1 MAASISLPVEGMT
14 CAACA
19 ARIEKVLNRL
29 EGVTAHVNF
38 AAGKASVTLGE
49 KHAPVGDIEA
59 AIGKAGFTVPHEHV
73 VLSIEGMTC
82 AACATRIEK
91 VLNRLEGVTA
101 HVNFASART
110 TADIT
115 PGLAGI
121 DDLIAAVKG
130 AGFQAELTETDEAAR
145 LARRAG
151 LRRRLWIEFI
161 AGGVLTLPLLL
172 QMAPGAGHVLMLPRW
187 IQLVLASVVQFWPGL
202 KFYRGAWA
210 ALRGGSAN
218 MDVLVALGTTIAWL
232 SSAVVT
238 VFGLD
243 APVWFESGATVLT
256 LVTAGRLMEANAKD
270 RAASGIA
277 RLVKLQPQTAH
288 VETADGVHDQPAAE
302 LALGDVFV
310 VRPGE
315 AVPTDGSVLTGESA
329 LDEAMLTGE
338 SLPVMRGPG
347 DLVRGGTINGDGVL
361 RVKATA
367 VGADTA
373 LARITRMVDEAE
385 GSKAPIERLVDR
397 VSAIFV
403 PVILAVALLT
413 LGIGWL
419 ASGSFEWSLLN
430 AVAVL
435 VVACP
440 CALGLATPTAIMVGA
455 GRGAAAGLLFRSA
468 EALEQ
473 MGRISVL
480 LLDKTGT
487 LTEGRPEVTG
497 VFPTDGLARGDVLAL
512 AAGMERDSTHPLAK
526 ALRDAATEAGV
537 TPVDVTDGQA
547 VAGHGLTAQAGGVLV
562 RLGSERFLGTAP
574 QGPAAEAALLGETL
588 IGVERNGVIAGW
600 IAVAD
605 TLRADAAQAVEL
617 LKDLGI
623 RPVMVTGDSEAAARR
638 VATAVGITDVRA
650 GVLPGDKA
658 AEVAD
663 AREFAGESGLIGMV
677 GDGINDAPAL
687 AAADVGIAM
696 GSGTDVALDTAAV
709 VLMRSQLLA
718 LVDAVSL
725 SRATSRKIR
734 QNLFFACIYNGLGVP
749 LAAFGIL
756 PPMLSGAAMAMSSVS
771 VVSNALLLNRWRPVS
786 QDVRSVPMI
795 AGAGQ

>member
-1 MAASISLPVEGMT
+1 MPASISLPVEGMT
-14 CAACA
+14 CADCA

-29 EGVTAHVNF
+29 PGITANVNF
-38 AAGKASVTLGE
+38 ASGRASLALAGD
-49 KHAPVGDIEA
+49 HAPVADIEA
-59 AIGKAGFTVPHEHV
+59 TIERAGFTVPHEHV
-73 VLSIEGMTC
+73 SLAIEGMTC
-82 AACATRIEK
+82 AACAIRLEK
-91 VLNRLEGVTA
+91 ILNRLDGVTA
-101 HVNFASART
+101 HVSFAAARA
-110 TADIT
+110 TADLT
-115 PGLAGI
+115 PGLAGV
-121 DDLIAAVKG
+121 DDLTAAVSR
-130 AGFQAELTETDEAAR
+130 AGFRAGVAERDEAAR
-145 LARRAG
+145 QERRAG
-151 LRRRLWIEFI
+151 ERRRLRLELVVGIV
-161 AGGVLTLPLLL
+161 ATLPLLL
-172 QMAPGAGHVLMLPRW
+172 EMIPTASHELMLPRW
-187 IQLVLASVVQFWPGL
+187 MQLVLASIVQFGPGL

-210 ALRGGSAN
+210 ALRGGGAN

-277 RLVKLQPQTAH
+277 RLAKLQPQTAH
-288 VETADGVHDQPAAE
+288 VETAGEVRDQPAAG
-302 LALGDVFV
+302 LVVDDVFV

-315 AVPTDGSVLTGESA
+315 AVPTDGAVLTGESA

-338 SLPVMRGPG
+338 SMPVPRGPG
-347 DLVRGGTINGDGVL
+347 DAVRGGTINGDGVL
-361 RVKATA
+361 RVRATA

-397 VSAIFV
+397 VSAVFV
-403 PVILAVALLT
+403 PVILGIALLT
-413 LGIGWL
+413 LGLGW
-419 ASGSFEWSLLN
+419 AVSGSFEWSLLN

-473 MGRISVL
+473 MGRVSVL

-487 LTEGRPEVTG
+487 LTEGRPQVTG
-497 VFPTDGLARGDVLAL
+497 VFPVDGLTRGDVLAL
-512 AAGMERDSTHPLAK
+512 AAGMEGDSTHPLAK
-526 ALRDAATEAGV
+526 AVRQAAAEAGV
-537 TPVDVTDGQA
+537 APVAVTEGRA
-547 VAGHGLTAQAGGVLV
+547 VAGHGLTAISGGVPM
-562 RLGSERFLGTAP
+562 RLGSERFLGVTP
-574 QGPAAEAALLGETL
+574 DGPAAESGLLGETL
-588 IGVERNGVIAGW
+588 IGVEQGGVVAGW

-605 TLRADAAQAVEL
+605 KIRADAAQAVEL

-658 AEVAD
+658 AEVAE
-663 AREFAGESGLIGMV
+663 ARASTDGSGLVGMA

-718 LVDAVSL
+718 PVDAVSL

-749 LAAFGIL
+749 LAAFGVL
-756 PPMLSGAAMAMSSVS
+756 SPMLSGAAMAMSSVS

-795 AGAGQ
+795 GTGQ

>member
-1 MAASISLPVEGMT
+1 MT

-19 ARIEKVLNRL
+19 ARIEKVVNRL
-29 EGVTAHVNF
+29 PGVIATVNF
-38 AAGKASVTLGE
+38 ASGKASLALTGD
-49 KHAPVGDIEA
+49 HAPVSDIEA
-59 AIGKAGFTVPHEHV
+59 AIERAGFTVPHEHV
-73 VLSIEGMTC
+73 SLAIEGMTC

-91 VLNRLEGVTA
+91 VLNRLPGVTA
-101 HVNFASART
+101 HVNFAAARA
-110 TADIT
+110 TADVT
-115 PGLAGI
+115 PGLAGV
-121 DDLIAAVKG
+121 DDLIAAVSQ
-130 AGFQAELTETDEAAR
+130 AGFRAGLAETDEVAR
-145 LARRAG
+145 EARRAG
-151 LRRRLWIEFI
+151 ARRRLKMEL
-161 AGGVLTLPLLL
+161 AVGVVATVPLLL
-172 QMAPGAGHVLMLPRW
+172 EMVPGAGHALMLPRW
-187 IQLVLASVVQFWPGL
+187 IQLVLASVVQFGLGL
-202 KFYRGAWA
+202 KFYRGAWG
-210 ALRGGSAN
+210 ALRGGGAN

-232 SSAVVT
+232 SSAIVT
-238 VFGLD
+238 VCGLD

-256 LVTAGRLMEANAKD
+256 LVTTGRLMETNAKD

-277 RLVKLQPQTAH
+277 RLAKLQPRTAH
-288 VETADGVHDQPAAE
+288 VETADGVLDRPAAG
-302 LALGDVFV
+302 LVVGDVFV

-315 AVPTDGSVLTGESA
+315 AVPTDGAVLTGESA

-338 SLPVMRGPG
+338 SMPVPREPG
-347 DLVRGGTINGDGVL
+347 DAVRGGTLNGDGVL
-361 RVKATA
+361 RVRATA

-403 PVILAVALLT
+403 PVILGIALLT
-413 LGIGWL
+413 LGFGW
-419 ASGSFEWSLLN
+419 AISGSFEWSLVN

-473 MGRISVL
+473 MGRVSVL
-480 LLDKTGT
+480 LMDKTGT
-487 LTEGRPEVTG
+487 LTEGRPQVTG
-497 VFPTDGLARGDVLAL
+497 VFPVDGLTRGDVLAL
-512 AAGMERDSTHPLAK
+512 AAGMEGESAHPLAK
-526 ALRDAATEAGV
+526 AVREAAEADGIV
-537 TPVDVTDGQA
+537 PVAVSGGQA
-547 VAGHGLTAQAGGVLV
+547 VAGHGLTAQAEGVPV
-562 RLGSERFLGTAP
+562 RLGSERFLGVTA
-574 QGPAAEAALLGETL
+574 QGAAAEAGVHGQTL
-588 IGVERNGVIAGW
+588 IGVERDGVLTGW

-605 TLRADAAQAVEL
+605 TIRPDAAQSVEL

-638 VATAVGITDVRA
+638 VAALVGITDIRA

-658 AEVAD
+658 AEVAEVK
-663 AREFAGESGLIGMV
+663 ASAGDGGLVGMV

-696 GSGTDVALDTAAV
+696 GGGTDVALDTAEV

-749 LAAFGIL
+749 LAAFGML

-786 QDVRSVPMI
+786 LDERSVPVV
-795 AGAGQ
+795 GGGH